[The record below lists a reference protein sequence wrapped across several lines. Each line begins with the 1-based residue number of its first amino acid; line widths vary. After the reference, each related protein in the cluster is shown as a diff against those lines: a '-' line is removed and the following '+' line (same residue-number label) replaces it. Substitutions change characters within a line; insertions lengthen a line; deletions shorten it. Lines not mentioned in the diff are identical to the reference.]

1 MNSSQTESGPLKAA
15 FKSQNRLGGFSKG
28 DLFAWILATTL
39 WISISGGVFDDDS
52 WADLWI
58 SSVVG
63 IFFIFIIL
71 YPSFVIHNWANNK
84 PLLSGN
90 LLESKTIVELLHL
103 SNSVNK
109 EMVKWDKKK
118 SIMILII
125 SVLVWL
131 FGPELVLAEI
141 MIVFGGGVDFSY
153 EIILIISAI
162 GYSILFLVLIGLS
175 MGRNHISSLFKLDDS
190 LMKIVWLVLIV
201 MSFDLFINS
210 TLFALGE
217 LAANVSGIE
226 IEEESYWYD
235 SNSADNPI
243 IYLLAA
249 INIIIITPI
258 LEEIIFRGYVLDT
271 FRGFFTEKVA
281 VILSSLLFGI
291 IHFTYGGLGVILISL
306 GGGLYAW
313 LRIRTGSL
321 IPPIIC
327 HIIWNLI
334 QTLSFGIT

>member
-15 FKSQNRLGGFSKG
+15 FKSQDWLGGFSKG

-103 SNSVNK
+103 SNSTNK
-109 EMVKWDKKK
+109 EMVKWNKKK
-118 SIMILII
+118 SITILII
-125 SVLVWL
+125 SVLFWF
-131 FGPELVLAEI
+131 FGPEFILAEI
-141 MIVFGGGVDFSY
+141 MILLGGGVDFSY
-153 EIILIISAI
+153 EFILAISNI
-162 GYSILFLVLIGLS
+162 GYSILFLVLVGLS
-175 MGRNHISSLFKLDDS
+175 MGRKHISSLFKLNDS
-190 LMKIVWLVLIV
+190 FMKIAWLVLIV

-210 TLFALGE
+210 TLYALGE
-217 LAANVSGIE
+217 LAANISEIE

-235 SNSADNPI
+235 SNSANNPV
-243 IYLLAA
+243 IYFLAA
-249 INIIIITPI
+249 INMIILVPI
-258 LEEIIFRGYVLDT
+258 LEEIIFRCYVLDT

-281 VILSSLLFGI
+281 VISSSLLFGI
-291 IHFTYGGLGVILISL
+291 FHFPYGVLGVILVSL
-306 GGGLYAW
+306 GGSLYAW

-334 QTLSFGIT
+334 QTLSFGI